1 MARESLPWRVPYK
14 LQRSACQGQLKGQM
28 EGGDVDP
35 NGSRAGSESH
45 NGSSHTGSGRQRLEQ
60 VVIRFAGDSGDGMQ
74 LTGDRFTTDAALF
87 GNDLATQPNYPA
99 EIRAPAGTLP
109 GVSSFQIQIADYDI
123 LTAGDR
129 PDVLVAMN
137 PAALKANIGDLPRG
151 GMVIANS
158 DEFTKRNLTKVGYIT
173 NPLESDELDDYVVH
187 SVAMT
192 SLTLGAVESI
202 SASKKDGQRAKNMFA
217 LGLLSWMYGRPIQTS
232 EKFIREK
239 FARKPDVAEANV
251 LALKA
256 GWNYGETTEAFGTT
270 YEVSRATLPAG
281 QYRQISG
288 NTALAYGIVAAGQ
301 LAGIQ
306 VVLGSYPITPASDIL
321 HELSKHKNF
330 NVITFQAEDEIG
342 GICAALGAAY
352 GGALGVTSTSGPG
365 ISLKSEA
372 LGLGVMT
379 ELPLLVID
387 VQRGGPS
394 TGLPTKTEQADLL
407 QALYGRNGE
416 SPVAVLA
423 PRSPADCFQTA
434 LEAVRI
440 ALSYQTPVIVLS
452 DGAIANGSEPWQ
464 VPDVADLP
472 PIKHTLVKPGEP
484 FQPYNRD
491 PETLARQFAV
501 PGTPGLEHRIGGLEA
516 ANGSGNISYEPV
528 NHDLMV
534 RLRQAKIDGISVPD
548 LEVDDPTGDA
558 ELLLIGWG
566 SSYGPIGEACRRARR
581 KGIKVA
587 HAHLRHLSPFPANL
601 GDVLRRY
608 PKVVAPEMNL
618 GQLALLLRGKYLVD
632 VQSVTKVQGV
642 AFLADEVGR
651 VIRAALAGTLAEIE
665 NDKTMV
671 ARMAAATVGAGASE

>member
-1 MARESLPWRVPYK
+1 M
-14 LQRSACQGQLKGQM
+14 
-28 EGGDVDP
+28 DP
-35 NGSRAGSESH
+35 NSSETGSESH
-45 NGSSHTGSGRQRLEQ
+45 NAAHEQADRQRLEN

-74 LTGDRFTTDAALF
+74 LTGDRFTSEAALF

-109 GVSSFQIQIADYDI
+109 GVSSFQIQIADHDI
-123 LTAGDR
+123 FTAGDR

-137 PAALKANIGDLPRG
+137 PAALKANIGDIPRG

-158 DEFTKRNLTKVGYIT
+158 DEFTKRNLTKVGYVT
-173 NPLESDELDDYVVH
+173 NPLETEELSDYVVH
-187 SVAMT
+187 AVAMT
-192 SLTLGAVESI
+192 TLTLGAVETI
-202 SASKKDGQRAKNMFA
+202 GASKKDGQRAKNMFA
-217 LGLLSWMYGRPIQTS
+217 LGLLSWMYGRPIETS
-232 EKFIREK
+232 ENFIREK
-239 FARKPDVAEANV
+239 FERKPDIAEANV

-270 YEVSRATLPAG
+270 YEVAPAALPAG
-281 QYRQISG
+281 EYRQISG
-288 NTALAYGIVAAGQ
+288 NTALAYGIVAAGR
-301 LAGIQ
+301 LADLP

-330 NVITFQAEDEIG
+330 DVTTFQAEDEIG

-379 ELPLLVID
+379 ELPLIVID

-407 QALYGRNGE
+407 QVLYGRNGE
-416 SPVAVLA
+416 SPLAVLA
-423 PRSPADCFQTA
+423 PQSPSDCFATA
-434 LEAVRI
+434 LEAVRM
-440 ALSYQTPVIVLS
+440 AVTYHTPVVVLS
-452 DGAIANGSEPWQ
+452 DGAIANGSEPWRI
-464 VPDVADLP
+464 PDVSTLE
-472 PIKHTLVKPGEP
+472 PIQHTFAKPDEP
-484 FQPYNRD
+484 FQPYARD
-491 PETLARQFAV
+491 PETLARKFAI
-501 PGTPGLEHRIGGLEA
+501 PGTPGLQHRIGGLES
-516 ANGSGNISYEPV
+516 ANGSGEISYEPG

-534 RLRQAKIDGISVPD
+534 RLRQAKIDGIRVPD
-548 LEVDDPTGDA
+548 VEVDDPSGDA

-566 SSYGPIGEACRRARR
+566 SSYGPIGEACRRARL

-587 HAHLRHLSPFPANL
+587 HAHLRYLNPFPANL

-608 PKVVAPEMNL
+608 PRVVAPEMNL
-618 GQLALLLRGKYLVD
+618 GQLALVLRGKYLVD
-632 VQSVTKVQGV
+632 VQSVSKVQGL

-651 VIRAALAGTLAEIE
+651 VIRAALGGTLAEIE
-665 NDKTMV
+665 QDKTM
-671 ARMAAATVGAGASE
+671 MAKLGAATVGAGVSA

>member
-1 MARESLPWRVPYK
+1 
-14 LQRSACQGQLKGQM
+14 M
-28 EGGDVDP
+28 EGEDVDP
-35 NGSRAGSESH
+35 NGSEAGSESH
-45 NGSSHTGSGRQRLEQ
+45 TGVPSAGSVRQRLEN

-74 LTGDRFTTDAALF
+74 LTGDRFTSEAALF

-109 GVSSFQIQIADYDI
+109 GVSSFQIHIADYDI

-137 PAALKANIGDLPRG
+137 PAALKANVGDLPRG

-158 DEFTKRNLTKVGYIT
+158 DEFTKRNLTKVGYVT
-173 NPLESDELDDYVVH
+173 NPLETDELEEYVVH
-187 SVAMT
+187 SVPMT
-192 SLTLGAVESI
+192 TLTMGAVEAI
-202 SASKKDGQRAKNMFA
+202 GASKKDGQRAKNMFA
-217 LGLLSWMYGRPIQTS
+217 LGLLSWMYGRPISAS
-232 EKFIREK
+232 ENFIREK
-239 FARKPDVAEANV
+239 FIRKPDIAEANV
-251 LALKA
+251 LALRA

-270 YEVSRATLPAG
+270 YEVSKASLPAG
-281 QYRQISG
+281 EYRQISG

-301 LAGIQ
+301 LANIP

-342 GICAALGAAY
+342 GICAAIGASY

-372 LGLGVMT
+372 LGLAVMT

-407 QALYGRNGE
+407 QVLYGRNGE

-423 PRSPADCFQTA
+423 PLSPSDCFQTA

-440 ALSYQTPVIVLS
+440 AVSYHTPVIVLS
-452 DGAIANGSEPWQ
+452 DGSIANGSEPWRI
-464 VPDVADLP
+464 PDVGELA
-472 PIKHTLVKPGEP
+472 PIKHTFAKPDEP
-484 FQPYNRD
+484 FEPYARD

-516 ANGSGNISYEPV
+516 ANGSGDISYEPV

-534 RLRQAKIDGISVPD
+534 RIRQAKIDGIRVPD

-566 SSYGPIGEACRRARR
+566 STYGPIGEACRRARR

-608 PKVVAPEMNL
+608 PQVVCPEMNL
-618 GQLALLLRGKYLVD
+618 GQLALVLRGKYLVD
-632 VQSVTKVQGV
+632 VQSVSKVQGV
-642 AFLADEVGR
+642 SFLADEVGR
-651 VIRAALAGTLAEIE
+651 VIRAALGGTLAEIE
-665 NDKTMV
+665 QDKAMV
-671 ARMAAATVGAGASE
+671 ARMAAATVGANA

>member
-1 MARESLPWRVPYK
+1 M
-14 LQRSACQGQLKGQM
+14 
-28 EGGDVDP
+28 DP
-35 NGSRAGSESH
+35 NGSGAGSESH
-45 NGSSHTGSGRQRLEQ
+45 HNGASDRQRLEQ

-74 LTGDRFTTDAALF
+74 LTGDRFTSEAALF

-158 DEFTKRNLTKVGYIT
+158 DEFTKRNLTKVGYVA
-173 NPLESDELDDYVVH
+173 NPLETGELSDYVVH

-192 SLTLGAVESI
+192 TLTLGAVEAI
-202 SASKKDGQRAKNMFA
+202 GASKKDGQRAKNMFA

-232 EKFIREK
+232 ENFIREK
-239 FARKPDVAEANV
+239 FVRKPDVAEANV

-270 YEVSRATLPAG
+270 YEVSRATLPPG
-281 QYRQISG
+281 EYRQISG

-301 LAGIQ
+301 LANIP

-321 HELSKHKNF
+321 HELSRHKNF

-342 GICAALGAAY
+342 GVCAAIGASY

-372 LGLGVMT
+372 LGLAVMT

-407 QALYGRNGE
+407 QALFGRNGE
-416 SPVAVLA
+416 SPVAVVA
-423 PRSPADCFQTA
+423 PKSPSDCFETA
-434 LEAVRI
+434 IEAARI
-440 ALSYQTPVIVLS
+440 AVSYHTPVIVLS

-464 VPDVADLP
+464 IPDVSSLQ
-472 PIKHTLVKPGEP
+472 PITHAFAKPDEP
-484 FQPYNRD
+484 FQPYARD

-534 RLRQAKIDGISVPD
+534 RLRQAKIDGIKVPD

-587 HAHLRHLSPFPANL
+587 HAQLRYLNPFPANL

-608 PKVVAPEMNL
+608 PRVVAPEMNL
-618 GQLALLLRGKYLVD
+618 GQLAMLLRSKYLVD
-632 VQSVTKVQGV
+632 VQSVSKVQGI
-642 AFLADEVGR
+642 AFLADEIGR

-665 NDKTMV
+665 QDKTMV
-671 ARMAAATVGAGASE
+671 ARMAAATVGAGANA